1 MKIAIIL
8 QLYCINQKKRLK
20 KAILAATLFRSN
32 LCHFILVEVVG
43 ADRLLRSACRLRP
56 AAPRTVALDRG
67 LLEGSPDLLTTATPS
82 RVLLPP
88 LPQLKKAALMAA
100 LLVVEVVGVEPTS
113 ESISAG
119 ISPSA
124 VNDLKFRFSGRP
136 LTGCRSGYPVS
147 PLKYRE
153 IPQRFPV

>member
-1 MKIAIIL
+1 M
-8 QLYCINQKKRLK
+8 
-20 KAILAATLFRSN
+20 AAL
-32 LCHFILVEVVG
+32 LVVEVRRV
-43 ADRLLRSACRLRP
+43 DRMLRFAQHAASSQTHSACFGPLATRQF
-56 AAPRTVALDRG
+56 AG
-67 LLEGSPDLLTTATPS
+67 LTGLTLVPS

-88 LPQLKKAALMAA
+88 LPQLKKAAFMAA
-100 LLVVEVVGVEPTS
+100 LLVVEMVGVEPTS

-153 IPQRFPV
+153 ILQSFPV

>member
-1 MKIAIIL
+1 M
-8 QLYCINQKKRLK
+8 
-20 KAILAATLFRSN
+20 
-32 LCHFILVEVVG
+32 VEVVG
-43 ADRLLRSACRLRP
+43 ADHLLRSACRLRP
-56 AAPRTVALDRG
+56 AAPRSVALDRG
-67 LLEGSPDLLTTATPS
+67 LFEGSPDLLTDGHALTSPT
-82 RVLLPP
+82 LLITKTKSE
-88 LPQLKKAALMAA
+88 LKKSSDYCLMVEMRRVE
-100 LLVVEVVGVEPTS
+100 LLS

-153 IPQRFPV
+153 IPQSFPV

>member
-1 MKIAIIL
+1 
-8 QLYCINQKKRLK
+8 LYKSEKTAEK
-20 KAILAATLFRSN
+20 SN
-32 LCHFILVEVVG
+32 ISGHARTNSRMPFYFGGGVG
-43 ADRLLRSACRLRP
+43 ADRLLRFAGRLRP

-67 LLEGSPDLLTTATPS
+67 LFEGSPDLLTTATPS

-153 IPQRFPV
+153 IPQSFPV